1 MNLFEICVE
10 NIFCYFLD
18 RVRYNK
24 VVLGCFFGE
33 EFMRKSFFCEEV
45 SIYEELFFEICFLLE
60 IDFVFVLRFLEWL
73 RVGVEWIIRD

>member
-1 MNLFEICVE
+1 
-10 NIFCYFLD
+10 
-18 RVRYNK
+18 
-24 VVLGCFFGE
+24 
-33 EFMRKSFFCEEV
+33 MRNSFFCEEV